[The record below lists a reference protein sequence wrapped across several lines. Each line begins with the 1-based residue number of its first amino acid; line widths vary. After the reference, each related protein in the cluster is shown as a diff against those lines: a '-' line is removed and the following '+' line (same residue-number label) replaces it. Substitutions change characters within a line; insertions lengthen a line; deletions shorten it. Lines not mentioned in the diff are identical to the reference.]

1 MAAPAPPVAADPART
16 ADPSA
21 YSGPDVG
28 AESGSKQEEKLLYT
42 FETLAQHNTREDLW
56 MLLHNK
62 VYDVTAFMDEH
73 PGGDEVLLEEA
84 GRDATE
90 AFEDVGHSD
99 EAREMLTKMYLGEF
113 QGEKKGKGK
122 KGSSSI
128 STSSSSSSGFPT
140 WTIPLALFIA
150 FLAWRLLLA

>member
-1 MAAPAPPVAADPART
+1 MAAPAPPVAADAART

-21 YSGPDVG
+21 YSG
-28 AESGSKQEEKLLYT
+28 ESTQEKKLLYT
-42 FETLAQHNTREDLW
+42 FETLAQHNTREELW
-56 MLLHNK
+56 MLLHDK

-99 EAREMLTKMYLGEF
+99 EARDMLKKMYLGEF
-113 QGEKKGKGK
+113 QGEKKGKAK
-122 KGSSSI
+122 KGSSSTG
-128 STSSSSSSGFPT
+128 TSSSSSSGFPT
-140 WTIPLALFIA
+140 WAIPLALFVA
-150 FLAWRLLLA
+150 FLAWRLLFA

>member
-1 MAAPAPPVAADPART
+1 MAAPAPPVAADAART

-21 YSGPDVG
+21 YSG
-28 AESGSKQEEKLLYT
+28 ESTQEKKLLYT
-42 FETLAQHNTREDLW
+42 FETLAQHKTREELW
-56 MLLHNK
+56 MLLHDK

-99 EAREMLTKMYLGEF
+99 EARDMLKKMYLGEF
-113 QGEKKGKGK
+113 QGEKKGKAK
-122 KGSSSI
+122 KGSSGAG
-128 STSSSSSSGFPT
+128 TSSSSSSGFPT
-140 WTIPLALFIA
+140 WTIPLALFVA
-150 FLAWRLLLA
+150 FLAWRLLFA

>member
-1 MAAPAPPVAADPART
+1 MAAPASPVAADAART

-21 YSGPDVG
+21 YSG
-28 AESGSKQEEKLLYT
+28 ESTQEKKLLYT
-42 FETLAQHNTREDLW
+42 FETLAQHNTREELW
-56 MLLHNK
+56 MLLHDK

-99 EAREMLTKMYLGEF
+99 EARDMLKKMYLGEF
-113 QGEKKGKGK
+113 QGEKKGKAK
-122 KGSSSI
+122 KGSSSTG
-128 STSSSSSSGFPT
+128 TSSSSSSGFPT
-140 WTIPLALFIA
+140 WTIPLALFVA
-150 FLAWRLLLA
+150 FLAWRLLFA